1 MLVEKEK
8 NSSYLI
14 YNFISFR
21 WQEKQ
26 NFFSGKIIE
35 YELGLKYPENLGYWK
50 NLLLFW
56 TILNKASAYL
66 NPLGNDIYTGKNSTT
81 NIYLFI
87 VNNSNTAKR

>member
-26 NFFSGKIIE
+26 KFFGGKIIE
-35 YELGLKYPENLGYWK
+35 YELGTKYLENLGY
-50 NLLLFW
+50 
-56 TILNKASAYL
+56 
-66 NPLGNDIYTGKNSTT
+66 
-81 NIYLFI
+81 
-87 VNNSNTAKR
+87 